1 MKSIK
6 TTDLRDGMKFDKP
19 VYMDGDNVFV
29 PPGIPIR
36 QKDIDRLVRWEID
49 EVRTDGSLVVDTPKA
64 VEPTVDLSGFKDL
77 PSGDKANLD
86 AYLRAIDEYEHIANA
101 VAQGEEVD
109 RAKVDATVNL
119 ILEKVK
125 DNRNEMVQLILM
137 GGRIERKIAAGIIN
151 VTILSTIMGTILK
164 FTSHR
169 LIQLATGALLYD
181 IGMVKVP
188 KSILKKKDKLT
199 PDELNQIRTHP
210 IHSYRII
217 SKELKYPEEIGI
229 IALQHHEHWDGQG
242 YPRKLRGEDIN
253 LAARIVAVADS
264 YIAMINTRPHRNSM
278 IGYSAMKNV
287 LSDNGRQYHS
297 WRGKSKFTTM
307 LTKLGIRHIRSR
319 PYHPQTCGKIES
331 FWRNLYQECLTKVPL
346 ATFEEAEAK
355 IGEYIE
361 YYNFK
366 RPHQG
371 IGNLIPSDR
380 YYGVAGQVKQ
390 IIAGN
395 TAAVQEALP
404 TAAGYTPPTYLVG
417 NIGGRELRLV
427 AKDAEV
433 TLSSLPEETINGNT
447 NKTCEPAG
455 AAGADTAGDRPPADG
470 GEPMPAGGSIAGA
483 VLPVDGGGAGG
494 GVESVGGEATG
505 PENSIAIAGEGTAEN
520 TGTAEPAG
528 EGTGETSQR
537 AELPEAGGENGAAD
551 NPASGV
557 GAVPQG

>member
-1 MKSIK
+1 MKTKKVTFGIAEKLEIVQTRQQGLSLADVSKMYGPSAYSICRWTQAYERNGLAGLEAAPLGRRRK
-6 TTDLRDGMKFDKP
+6 LSAKVVAAEQLVKEVVKAAPEAGAGKVQGAFYRHGFLKMARETVRQLLRRNGVGPQEVKLKRRNKPIRVKSFERACPNDLWQTDIMTFMLKGQYR
-19 VYMDGDNVFV
+19 VYMIGFMDDNSRFMVGWGLYRFQKGDNV
-29 PPGIPIR
+29 
-36 QKDIDRLVRWEID
+36 Q
-49 EVRTDGSLVVDTPKA
+49 EVFRAAIEKRGMPK
-64 VEPTVDLSGFKDL
+64 E
-77 PSGDKANLD
+77 
-86 AYLRAIDEYEHIANA
+86 
-101 VAQGEEVD
+101 
-109 RAKVDATVNL
+109 
-119 ILEKVK
+119 
-125 DNRNEMVQLILM
+125 
-137 GGRIERKIAAGIIN
+137 
-151 VTILSTIMGTILK
+151 
-164 FTSHR
+164 
-169 LIQLATGALLYD
+169 
-181 IGMVKVP
+181 
-188 KSILKKKDKLT
+188 
-199 PDELNQIRTHP
+199 
-210 IHSYRII
+210 
-217 SKELKYPEEIGI
+217 
-229 IALQHHEHWDGQG
+229 
-242 YPRKLRGEDIN
+242 
-253 LAARIVAVADS
+253 
-264 YIAMINTRPHRNSM
+264 
-278 IGYSAMKNV
+278 V

-433 TLSSLPEETINGNT
+433 TLSSLPEEKINGDT

-455 AAGADTAGDRPPADG
+455 AAGADTTGDRPPADG
-470 GEPMPAGGSIAGA
+470 GEPVPAGGSIAGA
-483 VLPVDGGGAGG
+483 VLPVDGAGAGG
-494 GVESVGGEATG
+494 GVESAGGEASG

-528 EGTGETSQR
+528 EGTRETAQR

-551 NPASGV
+551 NPATGV